1 MNAFDTAAVLIAI
14 AAVTGYVN
22 YRVLKLS
29 ATTGTLAVALV
40 SSLVV
45 VAADAAFPSW
55 RLQAALTGFLG
66 EIDFNE
72 ALMHGM
78 LCFLL
83 FAGSLHIDLEGL
95 LEHKWTIGALATVGL
110 VLSTLA
116 VGTLTWW
123 VFWLLGVDVPFVVC
137 LVFGALISPTDPI
150 AVMGLLK
157 ELNAP
162 SGLEAQIA
170 GESLFNDG
178 IAVVVFFALVS
189 VAGLSGAGE
198 MESITVSAAGLTS
211 FFLQE
216 VLGGAALGLGF
227 GYIGYRAL
235 KSIDDHALELLITL
249 ALVMFMY
256 TLSFWIHVSGPIAV
270 VLAGLLIG
278 NPGRKFAM
286 SQTTREHIDA
296 FWQMVDEILN
306 AVLFLLIGLEVFA
319 VPAGPGAMP
328 AGPGSRHRRQP
339 ARRADRARRALR
351 LGELADHRDESPRPL
366 PTRHRPDTH
375 LVWSARGDL
384 GRHDAVVAAISGAR
398 LSTGLHVC
406 RRRLLDPGAGADS
419 AAGAR
424 PLRGGG
430 VGHKLTLDT
439 RWTCDT

>member
-14 AAVTGYVN
+14 AALTGYIN

-40 SSLVV
+40 SSLVI
-45 VAADAAFPSW
+45 VAADAAVPGW
-55 RLQAALTGFLG
+55 RLQAVLTGFLG

-95 LEHKWTIGALATVGL
+95 LEHKWTIGALATIGL

-116 VGTLTWW
+116 VGTLTWG
-123 VFWLLGVDVPFVVC
+123 VFRLLGVDVAFVAC

-162 SGLEAQIA
+162 RGLEAQIA

-189 VAGLSGAGE
+189 VAGLAGVGE
-198 MESITVSAAGLTS
+198 MEAITVSAAGLTS

-286 SQTTREHIDA
+286 SQTTREHVDA

-319 VPAGPGAMP
+319 VTAGPGIIVASLLVVPIVLAARFVSVSLPITAMSL
-328 AGPGSRHRRQP
+328 AGPYRRGIVP
-339 ARRADRARRALR
+339 ILTWC
-351 LGELADHRDESPRPL
+351 G
-366 PTRHRPDTH
+366 
-375 LVWSARGDL
+375 
-384 GRHDAVVAAISGAR
+384 
-398 LSTGLHVC
+398 
-406 RRRLLDPGAGADS
+406 
-419 AAGAR
+419 
-424 PLRGGG
+424 LRGGISVAMMLSLPRFPARDYLLACTYGVVVFSILVQGLTVRRVLVHYG
-430 VGHKLTLDT
+430 VGEPTT
-439 RWTCDT
+439 S